1 MFWPCCP
8 GHGVVLERETR
19 VNKTKRFLI
28 VSLMFLCLQ
37 KRPETPLEPTNPF
50 LEDESGEDSVSEK
63 DEDLVR
69 VRLIIILIATHPVFM
84 DYHQ

>member
-1 MFWPCCP
+1 MF
-8 GHGVVLERETR
+8 L
-19 VNKTKRFLI
+19 L

-50 LEDESGEDSVSEK
+50 LEDESGEDNISEK

-69 VRLIIILIATHPVFM
+69 VRLFIILIIIHPVFM
-84 DYHQ
+84 DYSQ

>member
-1 MFWPCCP
+1 MN
-8 GHGVVLERETR
+8 EAE
-19 VNKTKRFLI
+19 RFLL

-50 LEDESGEDSVSEK
+50 LEDESAEDNVSEK

-69 VRLIIILIATHPVFM
+69 VRLHIFILAVTHPTLADYIQQCSFVFV
-84 DYHQ
+84 